1 MYQRGIRGA
10 ITVDSNTEESLKSA
24 VIELI
29 NEIKQQNNFKTED
42 ISHVIFTM
50 TKDLD
55 CVYPAKLARENF
67 TDWKY
72 VPMVC
77 FPELNI
83 QNSLSMCLRVLITI
97 NTELMQDKINHI
109 YLKGAKNLRKDLEE
123 K

>member
-10 ITVDSNTEESLKSA
+10 ITVDNNTEESLKSA
-24 VIELI
+24 VIELVS
-29 NEIKQQNNFKTED
+29 EIKNRNDFKTED

-67 TDWKY
+67 NDWKY

-83 QNSLSMCLRVLITI
+83 QNSLPMCLRILISI
-97 NTELMQDKINHI
+97 NTELAQDKINPV
-109 YLKGAKNLRKDLEE
+109 YLKGAKNLRKDLI